1 MESRV
6 SDSNSIDISHAL
18 EHEQIEGLKRVLCD
32 SQSRNKDDDDDDDDV
47 IAPPEEKRLKRSGT
61 TDVLNSAGRS
71 IV

>member
-32 SQSRNKDDDDDDDDV
+32 SLTMMMTIMMSLLLRRKS
-47 IAPPEEKRLKRSGT
+47 A
-61 TDVLNSAGRS
+61 LNAQARQTF
-71 IV
+71 